1 MDSSVESNKL
11 YLINLSVKELV
22 YVDDSIS
29 TLTKPSKDENMYL
42 PLRMSMPSN
51 TIGAP
56 MSLIKKIGIAVLNA
70 FDKRGSVDLEMD
82 ESELLILRELA
93 HSGIR
98 DEDQMVGLGL
108 KRKVYAALWGGRLKE
123 EEYDDF
129 MHDEIK
135 RLDPDLS
142 AYLDGVSEKEE

>member
-82 ESELLILRELA
+82 ESELLIEAQGVCSPMGREA
-93 HSGIR
+93 
-98 DEDQMVGLGL
+98 
-108 KRKVYAALWGGRLKE
+108 
-123 EEYDDF
+123 
-129 MHDEIK
+129 
-135 RLDPDLS
+135 
-142 AYLDGVSEKEE
+142 

>member
-1 MDSSVESNKL
+1 MDSSVEGSNL
-11 YLINLSVKELV
+11 YVINLSVKELV

-29 TLTKPSKDENMYL
+29 ALTKPSKDENMYL

-56 MSLIKKIGIAVLNA
+56 MSLIKKVGVAVLNA
-70 FDKRGSVDLEMD
+70 FDKRGAVALQMD

-98 DEDQMVGLGL
+98 DEDQMIGLGL
-108 KRKVYAALWGGRLKE
+108 KRKVYSALWGEKVIE
-123 EEYDDF
+123 EGYEDF
-129 MHDEIK
+129 MHEEIK

-142 AYLDGVSEKEE
+142 AYLDGVPEKEE

>member
-1 MDSSVESNKL
+1 MDSSVEGSNL
-11 YLINLSVKELV
+11 YVINLSVKELV

-29 TLTKPSKDENMYL
+29 ALTKPSKDENMYL

-56 MSLIKKIGIAVLNA
+56 MSLIKKVGVAVLNA
-70 FDKRGSVDLEMD
+70 FDKRGAVALQMD

-98 DEDQMVGLGL
+98 DEDQMIGLGL
-108 KRKVYAALWGGRLKE
+108 KRKVYSALWGEKVKE
-123 EEYDDF
+123 EGYEDF
-129 MHDEIK
+129 MHEEIK

-142 AYLDGVSEKEE
+142 AYLDGVPEKEE